1 LLWGELIQKVDPVI
15 STTDLTKFYGKD
27 LGIIDLHLEVY
38 EGEIFGFL
46 GPNGAGKTTAIR
58 LLLDFI
64 RPTQGSAQIFGF
76 DSRKDGIKIKKRVGY
91 LPGELELYHHL
102 TGEELLIFM
111 AHLRHG
117 VDWDLVDSLVKRLKA
132 DIQRPIGSLSHGNKQ
147 KIGLIQAFMH
157 KPDLLILDEPTMGLD
172 PLIQQEFH
180 KMVGEVKKDG
190 RTVFL
195 SSHIMPEVE
204 QICDRVGIIR
214 EGRLIALEKMEDLK
228 ARRMQSLEIHF
239 ATNVPSDA
247 FEDIPGVVEVTVRG
261 KVLHCKVSGSLDP
274 FIKAI
279 AQYRVVNL
287 ICHETSLEEIFLSY
301 YGGDEK

>member
-1 LLWGELIQKVDPVI
+1 MNCIKKVDPVI
-15 STTDLTKFYGKD
+15 STQDLTKFYGQD
-27 LGIIDLHLEVY
+27 LGITDLQLEVY

-64 RPTQGSAQIFGF
+64 RPTRGSAQIFGL
-76 DSRKDGIKIKKRVGY
+76 DSRKNSIEIRKRIGY

-102 TGEELLIFM
+102 TGEELLTYI

-117 VDWDLVDSLVKRLKA
+117 VDWDLVESLVRRLKA
-132 DIQRPIGSLSHGNKQ
+132 DIQKPISSLSHGNRQ

-157 KPDLLILDEPTMGLD
+157 KPDLLILDEPTLGLD
-172 PLIQQEFH
+172 PLIQQEFN
-180 KMVGEVKKDG
+180 KLVGEVKKEG

-214 EGRLIALEKMEDLK
+214 EGRLIALEKISDLK
-228 ARRMQSLEIHF
+228 ARRMQWLEIHF
-239 ATNVPSDA
+239 ASNVPSDA
-247 FEDIPGVVEVTVRG
+247 FEDIPGVVEVTVNG
-261 KVLHCKVSGSLDP
+261 KNLHCKVSGSLNP
-274 FIKAI
+274 FIKVI
-279 AQYRVVNL
+279 AQYEVVNL